1 MLYLQSCNG
10 DGCRSRTFEPQRS
23 TAVAVDFQ
31 KLRLQAR
38 SPPLSHRT
46 SLAVAQLRV
55 LPCLTRLEASCRL
68 INQNKSA
75 S

>member
-1 MLYLQSCNG
+1 MLCSQSCDG

-23 TAVAVDFQ
+23 AAVAVDFQ

-38 SPPLSHRT
+38 SRPLSPRT

-55 LPCLTRLEASCRL
+55 LPLPDTA
-68 INQNKSA
+68 
-75 S
+75 